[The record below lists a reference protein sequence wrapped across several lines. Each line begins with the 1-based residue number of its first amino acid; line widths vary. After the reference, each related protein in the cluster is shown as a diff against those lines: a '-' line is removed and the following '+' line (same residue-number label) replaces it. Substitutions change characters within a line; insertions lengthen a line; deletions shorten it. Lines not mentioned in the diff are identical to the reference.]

1 MTQVRAR
8 PDPAA
13 GGGHA
18 LLRVGGAAAAVADPR
33 FRIMLGEGE
42 RANLGPGGWQAA
54 TALLSP
60 LGASAEGPDLV
71 LHLGPEVVDALE
83 PGTVLF
89 ALPAAGIDEFRLIW
103 PTDIPTSS
111 EGSPPP
117 SREPEPPA
125 PGPAPSPPQVPPA
138 PPPPP
143 PPPPPPLPEVV
154 RSRFPLWLVLGLVVL
169 VALLAGGAWF
179 YLHPRPMRH
188 PLPPG
193 LNARPPVVPVPVA
206 PPAKQAACGSGSVVQ
221 VLACATTGHELYEI
235 GRQRW
240 TTDPNAAFEILQS
253 AIDRKSAHA
262 AYFLALR
269 YDPVGFKPG
278 GPIAKPEPREA
289 ALDYRIAVHAKI
301 PGAAEHRAALKAW
314 LEARAKAGGVMAP
327 LTLHDFW
334 STP

>member
-1 MTQVRAR
+1 MTQLRVR

-18 LLRVGGAAAAVADPR
+18 LLRVDGAAAAVADPR
-33 FRIMLGEGE
+33 FRIMLGEGD

-60 LGASAEGPDLV
+60 LGATTEGPDLV

-89 ALPAAGIDEFRLIW
+89 GLPAAGIDEFPLIW

-111 EGSPPP
+111 EGGPLPP
-117 SREPEPPA
+117 REPEPPA
-125 PGPAPSPPQVPPA
+125 TGPAPGPAPVPA
-138 PPPPP
+138 PPPPRLP
-143 PPPPPPLPEVV
+143 PPPEVV
-154 RSRFPLWLVLGLVVL
+154 RSRFPLWPVLALVAL
-169 VALLAGGAWF
+169 VALLAGGARF
-179 YLHPRPMRH
+179 YLHPRPGPH
-188 PLPPG
+188 SLPPG
-193 LNARPPVVPVPVA
+193 LSARPAVVPPPAV
-206 PPAKQAACGSGSVVQ
+206 PPAKQAACSSGSVMQ
-221 VLACATTGHELYEI
+221 VLACATTGHELYVI

-262 AYFLALR
+262 AYFLALH
-269 YDPVGFKPG
+269 YDPVGFKRG

-289 ALDYRIAVHAKI
+289 ALDYRIAARAKI